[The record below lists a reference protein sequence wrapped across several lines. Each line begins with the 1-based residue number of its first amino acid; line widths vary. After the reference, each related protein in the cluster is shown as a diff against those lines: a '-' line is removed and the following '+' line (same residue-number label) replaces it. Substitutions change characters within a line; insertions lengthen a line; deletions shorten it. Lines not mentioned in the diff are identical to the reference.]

1 MVKIEE
7 GKFYRT
13 RDGKRV
19 GPAKPAKFCWEVG
32 QRTYA
37 ADGTEYGGVT
47 DSNNDLIGEDLGDTT
62 MGAILDGVRRATS
75 NPLNKGLDL
84 DRVTLDGQVW
94 VRQAPEKP
102 APVELPKWKS
112 HKIVQADKIVR
123 RRTSGTLVLECGL
136 EIDLA
141 DPAREGFANRL
152 QAMMP
157 QQLSGGYYVCYS
169 DGYESW
175 SPAKAFEEGY
185 SRMPY
190 GSHDVN
196 SRLGGIC
203 TCGVTREELLDGVAS
218 LECPHRPFRA

>member
-1 MVKIEE
+1 MTNALGSHLYNSQIF
-7 GKFYRT
+7 GKGGYRWRLGDQPGVYNDNGDILSVVAEHH
-13 RDGKRV
+13 RDI
-19 GPAKPAKFCWEVG
+19 
-32 QRTYA
+32 
-37 ADGTEYGGVT
+37 
-47 DSNNDLIGEDLGDTT
+47 IGEDLGDAPTLRDV
-62 MGAILDGVRRATS
+62 LDGIERVIKENQGASIVRIGDQT
-75 NPLNKGLDL
+75 
-84 DRVTLDGQVW
+84 W
-94 VRQAPEKP
+94 VRQQPEQPK
-102 APVELPKWKS
+102 AIELPKWKS

-196 SRLGGIC
+196 SRLGDIC